1 MIDAIKRGDE
11 FAFEQ
16 AYVQH
21 RGRVYGYFLKKT
33 KNPEDARDLLQVT
46 FLKLWQYRQSLS
58 TEYLLEQH
66 IFHIA
71 RTVFIDHLRKQN
83 RRAKLHDA
91 AAYHLPASARYTGNS
106 TEFDVR
112 SRLRSALATM
122 PEMRKKIFELNKIQG
137 FSYQEIAQLLSISV
151 KSVDNNLTKALKYL
165 RKTMIMLAMIIAWAK
180 YF

>member
-16 AYVQH
+16 AYVAH
-21 RGRVYGYFLKKT
+21 RSRVYGYFLKKARD
-33 KNPEDARDLLQVT
+33 PEDARDLLQVT

-66 IFHIA
+66 IFQIA
-71 RTVFIDHLRKQN
+71 RTVFIDHLRKKS
-83 RRAKLHDA
+83 RRSKLQDA
-91 AAYHLPASARYTGNS
+91 TGGPIPASSQYAYVS

-112 SRLRSALATM
+112 SRLGSALSTM
-122 PEMRKKIFELNKIQG
+122 PELRKKIFELNRIQG

-151 KSVDNNLTKALKYL
+151 KSVDNNLTKALRYL
-165 RKTMIMLAMIIAWAK
+165 RKTMIFMVPLLTCLK
-180 YF
+180 FF